1 MTEATQ
7 EVPLGYREME
17 PNSSTLIG
25 QALVEHGVKIAFG
38 IQGGHIWQMVDE
50 ISYHGIKNI
59 TFCHEQSAVY
69 AAEAYSKI
77 TRKPA
82 IAYATVGPGVG
93 NSISAL
99 QQAFFAGS
107 PVIFLAGGNDV
118 TTDYLPVIQPS
129 YIMDLCRHI
138 TRWSARIT
146 DTTQIK
152 QYIAKAF
159 KDSQMYP
166 KKPIALEMGLG
177 MLLKPPGQ
185 AGFYGEHGLWI
196 EKWRGDETGEA
207 VEPGGDPDLIA
218 KAIKLLWEAQKPL
231 IFAGDGCHWSDAG
244 AALVEFAEA
253 AQIPVVT
260 RRIARGC
267 FPETHKLYVDSRAG
281 RKAMQAGDLRLSL
294 GQKVGS
300 FDDFG
305 AGWPPTIQV
314 NESMEHIWTFIKTPL
329 VVIGSPR
336 VVLKQ
341 MTAYI
346 KANNIKPPAGRDEW
360 LKFCE
365 ETQKGG
371 YAERTAKA
379 EKYKDHKPVHFG
391 YLAKA
396 VWDVCE
402 EMYGGMNRVM
412 IDGYTISDYAP
423 AFIKARYSGQ
433 IMDAGEQAGVGHGV
447 GMAIGAAFAD
457 PECYKHPIVALMG
470 DAGMR
475 LAGMD
480 YETALIN
487 ELPIVY
493 VVTENRGW
501 LTGMKYVWYGK
512 DWQGLGPQ
520 DRKYGTGEATEAR
533 YDKMCEMFGGHA
545 EYVADPKDIKPAME
559 RAFKSAEKGV
569 PAIVNVHMDP
579 RVANRQIYSPA
590 YAYCWAHIP
599 WDRLA
604 KRGKAIRRNYMPAFP
619 WDQVGVGPMALP
631 DPWEPVSDD
640 EATP

>member
-1 MTEATQ
+1 MTEAKQ
-7 EVPLGYREME
+7 EVPLGYREMQ
-17 PNSSTLIG
+17 PNSSTKIAE
-25 QALVEHGVKIAFG
+25 ALVEHGVKIVFG

-50 ISYHGIKNI
+50 ISNAGIKNI

-69 AAEAYSKI
+69 AAEAYSKV
-77 TRKPA
+77 TRRPA
-82 IAYATVGPGVG
+82 VAYATVGPGVG
-93 NSISAL
+93 NAMSAL

-107 PVIFLAGGNDV
+107 PVIFLAGGNTV
-118 TTDYLPVIQPS
+118 ETDYLPIIQPS
-129 YIMDLCRHI
+129 YVMDLMRFI
-138 TRWSARIT
+138 TRWSQRIT

-152 QYIAKAF
+152 AYIARAF
-159 KDSQMYP
+159 KDSQIYP
-166 KKPIALEMGLG
+166 KRPIALECGLG

-185 AGFYGEHGLWI
+185 AGFYGVDGLWM
-196 EKWRGDETGEA
+196 EKWRGEETAEP

-231 IFAGDGCHWSDAG
+231 IFAGDGCHWSNAG
-244 AALVEFAEA
+244 EALVEFAET

-267 FPETHKLYVDSRAG
+267 FPETHSLYVDSRAG
-281 RKAMQAGDLRLSL
+281 RKAMQAADIRLSL

-300 FDDFG
+300 FDEFG
-305 AGWPPTIQV
+305 MGWPPTIQV
-314 NESMEHIWTFIKTPL
+314 NESMEHIWNYIKTP
-329 VVIGSPR
+329 VAIVGSPR

-341 MTAYI
+341 MTTYI
-346 KANNIKPPAGRDEW
+346 KENNLKPPAGRDEW
-360 LKFCE
+360 VKFCE

-371 YAERTAKA
+371 YAERVAKA
-379 EKYKDHKPVHFG
+379 EKYKDHKPLHFG
-391 YLAKA
+391 YVAKVA
-396 VWDVCE
+396 WDVCE
-402 EMYGGMNRVM
+402 ELYGGMNRVM

-423 AFIKARYSGQ
+423 AFIRARYSGQ

-457 PECYKHPIVALMG
+457 PECYKHPVLALMG

-480 YETALIN
+480 FETAVIH

-493 VVTENRGW
+493 LVTENRGW

-512 DWQGLGPQ
+512 DWNGLGPQ
-520 DRKYGTGEATEAR
+520 DRKWGTGEATEAR
-533 YDKMCEMFGGHA
+533 YDNMCTVFGGHG
-545 EYVADPKDIKPAME
+545 EYVADPKDLKPALE
-559 RAFKSAEKGV
+559 RAFRSAEKGV
-569 PAIVNVHMDP
+569 PAIVNCHMDP
-579 RVANRQIYSPA
+579 RVSNRQIYTA
-590 YAYCWAHIP
+590 GYAFAWAHIP

-604 KRGKAIRRNYMPAFP
+604 KRGKAIRRNCMPMFP
-619 WDQVGVGPMALP
+619 WEQAGVPDLPMP
-631 DPWEPVSDD
+631 DPWEPVTDE